1 MDFST
6 KRQIVLLSTFLKF
19 KKFVKNLLKENI
31 KALQIDMCGEYKPL
45 TQFLNDNGIL
55 MLQQMC
61 PYTHQQNGHA
71 ERKHRHIV
79 GPSLHAS

>member
-1 MDFST
+1 
-6 KRQIVLLSTFLKF
+6 
-19 KKFVKNLLKENI
+19 
-31 KALQIDMCGEYKPL
+31 MCGEYKPL